1 MRIGVEGRTLQGMRH
16 GVARYLT
23 NLLRELAALDERN
36 EYVVYLSEPIEP
48 PGFSSPRMDF
58 RVLRARPS
66 LAWRHLRLPLAMR
79 ADRVDLHFS
88 PSYFLPLLKLCPGV
102 VVVHD
107 ISFRTHPEWF
117 VKDPRFR
124 FDSLFWREVR
134 RAERVITVS
143 EYSRGEIARSLSLDP
158 AGITV
163 IPLAADE
170 AFRPLQDE
178 TVAEEAR
185 ARFGLSEGFVFTV
198 GAVHTRRNL
207 ERLIAAL
214 GAAGRERGVEPEL
227 LIVGAPAPFSPPVD
241 IEGAAREA
249 GLAGRVRHLDYV
261 SEDDLVA
268 LYNACGLFAYPSLY
282 EGFGLPALEA
292 LACGAPVACSNASS
306 LPEVVGD
313 AAALFDPHDLQEMTR
328 VIGELLSDE
337 GERRR
342 LRTEGPRRAATF
354 SWEQTARMT
363 LELFNGMGL

>member
-23 NLLRELAALDERN
+23 NLLENLAALDDVN

-48 PGFSSPRMDF
+48 PGYSAPRMEF
-58 RVLRARPS
+58 RVLRMRPS

-117 VKDPRFR
+117 AEDPRFR
-124 FDSLFWREVR
+124 FDSVFWREVR
-134 RAERVITVS
+134 RAERIITVS
-143 EYSRGEIARSLSLDP
+143 EFSRSEIARTLDLDP

-170 AFRPLQDE
+170 AFRPLAGEAMQ
-178 TVAEEAR
+178 EEAR
-185 ARFGLSEGFVFTV
+185 ARLGLSEGFVLTV

-207 ERLIAAL
+207 ERLIEAL
-214 GAAGRERGVEPEL
+214 GTVGRERGARTEL

-241 IEGAAREA
+241 IEGAARRA

-261 SEDDLVA
+261 SEEDLVA
-268 LYNACGLFAYPSLY
+268 LYNACGLFVYPSLY

-292 LACGAPVACSNASS
+292 LACGAPVACSSTSS

-313 AAALFDPHDLQEMTR
+313 AAVLFDPGDLGEMTR

-337 GERRR
+337 GARRR
-342 LRTEGPRRAATF
+342 LREGGPRRAAAF
-354 SWEQTARMT
+354 SWELTAART
-363 LELFNGMGL
+363 LELFNGIRL

>member
-23 NLLRELAALDERN
+23 NLLRNLAVMDDSN

-48 PGFSSPRMDF
+48 LGFSSPRMDF
-58 RVLRARPS
+58 RVLRMRPS

-88 PSYFLPLLKLCPGV
+88 PSYFLPLLKTCPGV

-117 VKDPRFR
+117 ARDLRFR
-124 FDSLFWREVR
+124 FDSVFWREVR
-134 RAERVITVS
+134 SAERVVTVS
-143 EYSRGEIARSLSLDP
+143 EFSRDEIARSLGLDVED
-158 AGITV
+158 ITV

-170 AFRPLQDE
+170 VFRPSE
-178 TVAEEAR
+178 NAAAIEGTR
-185 ARFGLSEGFVFTV
+185 ARLGLAEGFVFTV

-207 ERLIAAL
+207 ERLIEAL
-214 GAAGRERGVEPEL
+214 GVAGRERGVRPEL

-241 IEGAAREA
+241 IEGAARRA
-249 GLAGRVRHLDYV
+249 GMAGRVRHLDYV
-261 SEDDLVA
+261 SEEDLVA
-268 LYNACGLFAYPSLY
+268 LYNACGLFVYPSLY

-292 LACGAPVACSNASS
+292 LACGAPTACSNASS

-313 AAALFDPHDLQEMTR
+313 AARLFDPEDTGEMAA
-328 VIGELLSDE
+328 VIGDLLADE
-337 GERRR
+337 GARRR
-342 LRTEGPRRAATF
+342 LREEGPRRAATF
-354 SWEQTARMT
+354 SWELTARKT
-363 LELFNGMGL
+363 LELFNGI